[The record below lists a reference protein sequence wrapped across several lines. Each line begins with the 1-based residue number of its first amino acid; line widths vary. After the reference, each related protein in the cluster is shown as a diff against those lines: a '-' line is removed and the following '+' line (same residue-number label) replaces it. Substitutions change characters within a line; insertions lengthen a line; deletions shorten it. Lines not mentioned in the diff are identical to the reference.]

1 MGGDYVDIVFMGTP
15 EFSIPALESLNQSG
29 YNISLVITQKDRP
42 RGRGKRMLPTPIKSK
57 ALKLGLE
64 VYQPDCVNSSDSIDK
79 LKKLSPDCIVVAAYG
94 QILKKEILSLP
105 KYGCINIHAS
115 LLPRH
120 RGAAPI
126 NWAIIEGDKETGIT
140 IMEMDEGL
148 DTGDIISW
156 ERIAIE
162 DEDDSQS
169 LHDKLAKLGGRLIV
183 KTLDD
188 MKAGEIS
195 KIPQDDSLSTYA
207 SMLSKDIGKINWNS
221 SGDNIVNLV
230 RGLKPWPSAYIIYKG
245 LNVKVHKVKKIEKF
259 SKEDNG
265 MVVKVSDEG
274 IYVNCLDSCIVIEEL
289 QFPGKRKMQVSEH
302 LRGNKFESH
311 IRLD

>member
-57 ALKLGLE
+57 ALELGLE

-148 DTGDIISW
+148 DTGDIISL

-289 QFPGKRKMQVSEH
+289 QFPGKKKMQVSEH
-302 LRGNKFESH
+302 LRGNKLESH

>member
-1 MGGDYVDIVFMGTP
+1 MGTP

-57 ALKLGLE
+57 ALELGLE

>member
-1 MGGDYVDIVFMGTP
+1 MDIVFMGTP

>member
-1 MGGDYVDIVFMGTP
+1 M
-15 EFSIPALESLNQSG
+15 
-29 YNISLVITQKDRP
+29 R
-42 RGRGKRMLPTPIKSK
+42 
-57 ALKLGLE
+57 
-64 VYQPDCVNSSDSIDK
+64 
-79 LKKLSPDCIVVAAYG
+79 
-94 QILKKEILSLP
+94 
-105 KYGCINIHAS
+105 S

>member
-1 MGGDYVDIVFMGTP
+1 MGTP

>member
-57 ALKLGLE
+57 ALELGLE